1 MKKKIVGIV
10 AGLSLVTSLAC
21 AAPLNDFSQG
31 KVAVDISARP
41 SGDFKVNYIT
51 GSKTYDA
58 NTNWEYGLTVGLGN
72 KFAVEYKNFNP
83 KTKDNAILGAF
94 TEKLDTQE
102 FNILYK
108 ANDNFTI
115 FTGFNKVKSS
125 LDIAGHD
132 FDGDS
137 KTNWQIGVTGQTKLS
152 DKITG
157 YATVA
162 AGKDSSVW
170 KIGAAYAIDK
180 NLDFN
185 LFYAENKYDK
195 VKYNDSLV
203 AARISDADADYTIKG
218 VGYGLTY
225 KF

>member
-31 KVAVDISARP
+31 KVAIDISARP
-41 SGDFKVNYIT
+41 SGDIKVSDSI
-51 GSKTYDA
+51 GSETYDA
-58 NTNWEYGLTVGLGN
+58 KTNWEYGLTVGLGN
-72 KFAVEYKNFNP
+72 KFAFEYKNFNP
-83 KTKDNAILGAF
+83 KSKDYNTILGTANG
-94 TEKLDTQE
+94 KLNTQE

-108 ANDNFTI
+108 ADDNFTI

-125 LDIAGHD
+125 YDIAGHD
-132 FDGDS
+132 LDGDS

-162 AGKDSSVW
+162 AGKDSNAW

-195 VKYNDSLV
+195 VKYNNII
-203 AARISDADADYTIKG
+203 AAGFGNDADYTIKG
-218 VGYGLTY
+218 MGYGVTY